1 LAIIVRAKSCY
12 RASDMTTFMTLG
24 PKLATLA
31 ALLGLLP
38 AVAHG
43 QSYSQSYSQP
53 AYPSI
58 AGPDVAYCQRLANT
72 YARYID
78 HDWNYG
84 EYARQRANND
94 AQVAMTQ
101 CETNPGSAIP
111 VLERELRNNHFTL
124 PPRG

>member
-1 LAIIVRAKSCY
+1 
-12 RASDMTTFMTLG
+12 MTLG
-24 PKLATLA
+24 RKLATLA
-31 ALLGLLP
+31 AVLGLVP
-38 AVAHG
+38 VVSYG

-53 AYPSI
+53 AYPRT
-58 AGPDVAYCQRLANT
+58 AGRDVAYCQALSNM
-72 YARYID
+72 YARYIG